1 MIFDRFYNWNERWG
15 PQLRPTKSNTKMWNS
30 ESQSY
35 NVQNVALLCFNWYV
49 CCFSFLKHFF
59 QLVLLLLLFLF
70 MFVYCCCVNFFLFHL
85 FVYTL
90 FQRFDVDVFSVC
102 KYKGKTYRLGQGF
115 KDDCNTCKCKASGVK
130 CSKKKCKGKKPKGLG
145 TNNTRFIF

>member
-1 MIFDRFYNWNERWG
+1 MIFDRCYYWNERWG

-49 CCFSFLKHFF
+49 CCFSFLKHF
-59 QLVLLLLLFLF
+59 QLVLLLLLFFF
-70 MFVYCCCVNFFLFHL
+70 MFVYCCCVKKINIS
-85 FVYTL
+85 FVCLHFVST
-90 FQRFDVDVFSVC
+90 FWCGCFSVC